1 MSKGSK
7 PRPMNRDKFN
17 ENFDKIFGKKK
28 ANKPKSDGSVSN
40 NDGCKMQQEQYK
52 YAYIDGSKC
61 NTYPYT

>member
-1 MSKGSK
+1 MSKGSQQ
-7 PRPMNRDKFN
+7 RPFDKDKFN

-52 YAYIDGSKC
+52 YATCVGSKC